1 MATLSHAEHV
11 EAPSPYPVIDF
22 GLASPWAQVAQK
34 IGALNLQTAKTLIAE
49 GTDYLREAAAQ
60 PFSFTT
66 FRPELAD
73 VMAQHIAAYTHSLIE
88 IVFGANA
95 DFSDN
100 VQRHF
105 ATIGGQD
112 PFQWCLMGRDFL
124 PEYGNGLP
132 NMGAAMTGWVAAYLP
147 GGKLLPE
154 ATVETAPR
162 KTALLA
168 APADVV
174 EPVAEPIVEP
184 VVAPAKPAE

>member
-1 MATLSHAEHV
+1 MAWQALG
-11 EAPSPYPVIDF
+11 PR
-22 GLASPWAQVAQK
+22 WRRK
-34 IGALNLQTAKTLIAE
+34 IGALNLQTARTLIAE
-49 GTDYLREAAAQ
+49 STDYLREAAAQ

-95 DFSDN
+95 DFSAD

-105 ATIGGQD
+105 DAIGGQD

-132 NMGAAMTGWVAAYLP
+132 TMGAAMTGWVAACLP
-147 GGKLLPE
+147 GSKLPPE
-154 ATVETAPR
+154 ATAEAAPR
-162 KTALLA
+162 KTALLT

-174 EPVAEPIVEP
+174 EPAVE
-184 VVAPAKPAE
+184 PAKPAE